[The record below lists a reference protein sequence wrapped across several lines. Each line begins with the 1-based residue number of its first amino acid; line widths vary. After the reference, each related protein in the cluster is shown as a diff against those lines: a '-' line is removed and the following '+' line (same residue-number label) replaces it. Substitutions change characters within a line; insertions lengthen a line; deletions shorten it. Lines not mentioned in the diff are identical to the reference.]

1 MGNST
6 LLVSVDKCF
15 GHGLCEVLTLFVA
28 LLAPRRF
35 KRSKM
40 NRESV
45 HRKISEI
52 IELLEVNNNRLFLHE
67 EDLSDFD
74 LQYLKK
80 LTLSLYEQIDTL
92 GLSNRDAKVQT
103 ETAPEPAPVED
114 VVEEPEVQEEVEE
127 EPVQEI
133 EESPEPETEDE
144 PEVAQE
150 ELPEKPE
157 PVEEAPEVEEPIAE
171 EELEA
176 EPEVEEPTVTEAPDP
191 APESEPT
198 PAPENANLYERLR
211 LTKIESVK
219 RAISVSKRFEFQNS
233 LFDKSAERYNDA
245 INALDSA
252 GSLDAANTLLKD
264 LSNEFEWDMEDEL
277 VQELQTILLRR
288 FMD

>member
-6 LLVSVDKCF
+6 LLVCVDKCF
-15 GHGLCEVLTLFVA
+15 EHGLCEVLTLFVA
-28 LLAPRRF
+28 LLAPERF

-92 GLSNRDAKVQT
+92 GLSNLDAKVQA
-103 ETAPEPAPVED
+103 ETAPESTPVED
-114 VVEEPEVQEEVEE
+114 VVEEPEAQEEAEE
-127 EPVQEI
+127 EPVEEI
-133 EESPEPETEDE
+133 VESPEPE
-144 PEVAQE
+144 PEE
-150 ELPEKPE
+150 ELEVEIEDSTAEPE

-171 EELEA
+171 VEPELE
-176 EPEVEEPTVTEAPDP
+176 PEEEEPQVSEAQDP

-198 PAPENANLYERLR
+198 PAPENVNLYERLR

-245 INALDSA
+245 INALDSSS
-252 GSLDAANTLLKD
+252 SLHAANALLKK